1 MNYKATLLDQNAIR
15 RSLIRISHEIIERN
29 KGVEN
34 IVFIGI
40 ERRGVPIA
48 QRIAREIAKIEGQE
62 IPVGSVNIT
71 SYRDDLDYNFENPKV
86 DNINLGVDVHDKK
99 VILIDDVLYTCRTVR
114 AAMDAVIDAG
124 RPKAIQLAVLID
136 RGHKELPI
144 RADYVGKNIP
154 TSRDEI
160 IEVNIMDVDSEDSVK
175 IYDNSC
181 QKEEE

>member
-48 QRIAREIAKIEGQE
+48 QRIAKEIAKIEGQE
-62 IPVGSVNIT
+62 IPVGSVNVT
-71 SYRDDLDYNFENPKV
+71 SYRDDLDYNLESPKV

-144 RADYVGKNIP
+144 RADYV
-154 TSRDEI
+154 
-160 IEVNIMDVDSEDSVK
+160 VK
-175 IYDNSC
+175 TYLHQEMKLS
-181 QKEEE
+181 K

>member
-48 QRIAREIAKIEGQE
+48 QRIAKEISKIEGQE

-71 SYRDDLDYNFENPKV
+71 SYRDDLDYNVENPKV

-99 VILIDDVLYTCRTVR
+99 VVLIDDVLYTCRTVR

-175 IYDNSC
+175 IYDSSC

>member
-48 QRIAREIAKIEGQE
+48 KRIAKEIAKIEGQE
-62 IPVGSVNIT
+62 ISVGSVNIT
-71 SYRDDLDYNFENPKV
+71 SYRDDLDYSLENPKV
-86 DNINLGVDVHDKK
+86 NNINLGVDVHDKK

-114 AAMDAVIDAG
+114 AAMEAVIDAG
-124 RPKAIQLAVLID
+124 RPKSIQLAVLID

-175 IYDNSC
+175 IYDSTC
-181 QKEEE
+181 QKIV